1 MSPVGLPRSHGLS
14 SLIVLTVPFLLES
27 QAMYPFAEIALGVAV
42 LFISLQLIRGIVLT
56 RHRRSAE
63 VLWLSYALTFV
74 IVVMI
79 SDLLLI
85 SGFIDRVSGQS
96 AVIALPVLL
105 SAFSLIMIRRFI
117 FALSEREE
125 LMRDLEQRAAA
136 GAARIV
142 DLEKET
148 ALAEQRE
155 TIMRDMHDGV
165 GGHLVSVLA
174 AIDRPDV
181 APESV
186 KEVIQGA
193 LIDLRLM
200 IDSLDID
207 SGDLS
212 MLVGALR
219 DRMQRVLASAGLQ
232 SNWTVEEVPEV
243 AGMTPHKSL
252 QVVRII
258 QEAIANAVK
267 HAQADRLD
275 IRLFHDAAAMAI
287 NVTVADNGKGFREVS
302 GNGHGLKNMQTRAQE
317 IGATLAVYR
326 NDEGGTTV
334 SLIMPTATPT

>member
-1 MSPVGLPRSHGLS
+1 M
-14 SLIVLTVPFLLES
+14 
-27 QAMYPFAEIALGVAV
+27 
-42 LFISLQLIRGIVLT
+42 
-56 RHRRSAE
+56 
-63 VLWLSYALTFV
+63 
-74 IVVMI
+74 
-79 SDLLLI
+79 
-85 SGFIDRVSGQS
+85 
-96 AVIALPVLL
+96 IALPVLL